1 VRNYYGFSELQ
12 DYDVECGNGG
22 GSKLTRANNAETC
35 KRRSRDSGK
44 YRNEKMNRFFGEFY
58 GITEG
63 DRVRSTDAGWVCAQR
78 RVGRAL
84 GYLNVRYGGGAADAA
99 ETIHI
104 PDYLIVVDDDSYVD
118 LVDVVTY
125 LEKRQVHHQDATVM
139 AGCLFPE
146 NAV

>member
-1 VRNYYGFSELQ
+1 M
-12 DYDVECGNGG
+12 ECGNGG
-22 GSKLTRANNAETC
+22 GSKLTRANAAETC

-84 GYLNVRYGGGAADAA
+84 GYLNVRYGGGVGDARADAA
-99 ETIHI
+99 ETIDI

-118 LVDVVTY
+118 LGDVLTS
-125 LEKRQVHHQDATVM
+125 LEKRKVHGDAAVM
-139 AGCLFPE
+139 AGCLFQE
-146 NAV
+146 NDL